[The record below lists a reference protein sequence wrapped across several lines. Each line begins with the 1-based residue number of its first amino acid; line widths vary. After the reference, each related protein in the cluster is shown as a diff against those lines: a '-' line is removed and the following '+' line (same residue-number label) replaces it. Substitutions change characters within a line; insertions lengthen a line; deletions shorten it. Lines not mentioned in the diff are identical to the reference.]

1 MRPQHSLARIVVAS
15 LVSLA
20 VLTGCAAISDRFGG
34 HQADTGSADPVDAK
48 FAQMMIPHHQQ
59 ALDMAALAP
68 TRASDPQVLSLAREI
83 AAAQQPEI
91 DQMTAW
97 LAARGAATIS
107 DHSDHEMA
115 GMAGDDDMAA
125 LAGSTGADFDRR
137 FLALMIAHHEGA
149 LTMSEPVRA
158 SSDPEIRQLAAAI
171 VAAQT
176 DEIALMRG
184 LLSGIGSTP

>member
-1 MRPQHSLARIVVAS
+1 MRSQHSFARIVVTA

-20 VLTGCAAISDRFGG
+20 VLTGCSAISERFGG
-34 HQADTGSADPVDAK
+34 HQAETGSADPVDAT

-59 ALDMAALAP
+59 ALEMAALAP
-68 TRASDPQVLSLAREI
+68 ARSTDPEVLALARDI

-107 DHSDHEMA
+107 DHSDHDMA
-115 GMAGDDDMAA
+115 GMAGDEEMAA

-137 FLALMIAHHEGA
+137 FLTLMVAHHEGA
-149 LTMSEPVRA
+149 LTMAEPVRA
-158 SSDPEIRQLAAAI
+158 SSDPEIRQLAATI
-171 VAAQT
+171 VSTQT
-176 DEIALMRG
+176 EEIALMRG
-184 LLSGIGSTP
+184 LLSGVGSAP